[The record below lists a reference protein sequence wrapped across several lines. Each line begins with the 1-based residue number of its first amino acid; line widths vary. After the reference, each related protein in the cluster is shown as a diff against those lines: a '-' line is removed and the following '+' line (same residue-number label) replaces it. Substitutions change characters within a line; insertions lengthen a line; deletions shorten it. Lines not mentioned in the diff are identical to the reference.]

1 VIGVTYLGD
10 PAEGLRL
17 LEPLKKLGTPL
28 ADRLVSATYL
38 EAQGALVADAP
49 VAAPSATAGAPSY
62 TKTGFLRSSS
72 TELFNEL
79 VKRFGALPD
88 SLNAT
93 VLWGQMGGA
102 VGRVA
107 PDASAFW
114 NRHAEHD
121 LLIGGS
127 WADRAQD
134 EPYIKALRGV
144 WSGVEKF
151 TEGFYVNTE
160 PGADDSRIRATYG
173 GNYARLRKLKSQYDP
188 ENLFRLNANIKPA

>member
-1 VIGVTYLGD
+1 
-10 PAEGLRL
+10 
-17 LEPLKKLGTPL
+17 
-28 ADRLVSATYL
+28 
-38 EAQGALVADAP
+38 
-49 VAAPSATAGAPSY
+49 
-62 TKTGFLRSSS
+62 
-72 TELFNEL
+72 
-79 VKRFGALPD
+79 
-88 SLNAT
+88 
-93 VLWGQMGGA
+93 MGGA